1 MSKHFFCVNSSVGSS
16 APVVLI
22 SFRRIVESAFLILLE
37 QKYHLAEFDNQKT
50 KNHCKKLYKVAQFL
64 YFCGIQL
71 QKYIFLK
78 KILLLSDTH
87 SYIDDRIL
95 EYAKNADEIWHAG
108 DFGNLEVIDELKKV
122 GKLRGV
128 FGNIDDAK
136 IRAEFPEI
144 AIFECEK
151 VKFFMIHIG
160 GYPHKY
166 APSKEKLKEEKPQI
180 FISGHSHILKVMYDK
195 ELEILHLNPGAAG
208 KHGWHKMRD
217 NASL

>member
-1 MSKHFFCVNSSVGSS
+1 MIAKKRGT
-16 APVVLI
+16 VVRK
-22 SFRRIVESAFLILLE
+22 F
-37 QKYHLAEFDNQKT
+37 
-50 KNHCKKLYKVAQFL
+50 YKVAQFL

-151 VKFFMIHIG
+151 VKVFMIHIG

-166 APSKEKLKEEKPQI
+166 APRVKEKLKEEKPQI

-208 KHGWHKMRD
+208 KHGWHKMRTMLRFEI
-217 NASL
+217 NGEKIENLEVIELGLK

>member
-1 MSKHFFCVNSSVGSS
+1 MHRNFVWLNLVAKKRRT
-16 APVVLI
+16 VVRK
-22 SFRRIVESAFLILLE
+22 F
-37 QKYHLAEFDNQKT
+37 
-50 KNHCKKLYKVAQFL
+50 YKVAQFL

-151 VKFFMIHIG
+151 VKIFMIHIG

-166 APSKEKLKEEKPQI
+166 APRVKEKLKEEKPQI

-208 KHGWHKMRD
+208 KHGWHKMRTMLRFEI
-217 NASL
+217 NGEKIENLEVIELGLK

>member
-1 MSKHFFCVNSSVGSS
+1 LIAKKRGT
-16 APVVLI
+16 VVRK
-22 SFRRIVESAFLILLE
+22 F
-37 QKYHLAEFDNQKT
+37 
-50 KNHCKKLYKVAQFL
+50 YKVAQFL

-151 VKFFMIHIG
+151 VKIFMIHIG

-166 APSKEKLKEEKPQI
+166 APRVKEKLKEEKPQI

-208 KHGWHKMRD
+208 KHGWHKMRTMLRFEI
-217 NASL
+217 NGEKIENLEVIELGLK

>member
-1 MSKHFFCVNSSVGSS
+1 MIAKKRGT
-16 APVVLI
+16 VV
-22 SFRRIVESAFLILLE
+22 R
-37 QKYHLAEFDNQKT
+37 
-50 KNHCKKLYKVAQFL
+50 KLDKVTQFL

-136 IRAEFPEI
+136 IKAEFPEI
-144 AIFECEK
+144 NIFECEK
-151 VKFFMIHIG
+151 VKIFMIHIG
-160 GYPHKY
+160 GYPNKY
-166 APSKEKLKEEKPQI
+166 APKVRQKLKDEKPQI

-195 ELEILHLNPGAAG
+195 ELEIFHLNPGAAG
-208 KHGWHKMRD
+208 KHGWHKTRTMLRFEINGD
-217 NASL
+217 KIENLEVVELGLK

>member
-1 MSKHFFCVNSSVGSS
+1 MIAKKRRT
-16 APVVLI
+16 VVRK
-22 SFRRIVESAFLILLE
+22 F
-37 QKYHLAEFDNQKT
+37 
-50 KNHCKKLYKVAQFL
+50 YKVAQFL

-108 DFGNLEVIDELKKV
+108 DFGNLEVIDELKKA

-151 VKFFMIHIG
+151 VKVFMIHIG

-166 APSKEKLKEEKPQI
+166 APRVKEKLKEEKPQI

-208 KHGWHKMRD
+208 KHGWHKMRTMLRFEV
-217 NASL
+217 NGEKIENLEVIELGLK

>member
-1 MSKHFFCVNSSVGSS
+1 LIAKKRGT
-16 APVVLI
+16 VV
-22 SFRRIVESAFLILLE
+22 R
-37 QKYHLAEFDNQKT
+37 
-50 KNHCKKLYKVAQFL
+50 KLYKVAQFL

-151 VKFFMIHIG
+151 VKIFMIHIG

-166 APSKEKLKEEKPQI
+166 APRVKEKLKEEKPQI

-208 KHGWHKMRD
+208 KHGWHKMRTMLRFEI
-217 NASL
+217 NGEKIENLEVIELGLK

>member
-1 MSKHFFCVNSSVGSS
+1 LIAKKRGT
-16 APVVLI
+16 VVRK
-22 SFRRIVESAFLILLE
+22 F
-37 QKYHLAEFDNQKT
+37 
-50 KNHCKKLYKVAQFL
+50 YKVAQFL

-151 VKFFMIHIG
+151 VKIFMIHIG

-166 APSKEKLKEEKPQI
+166 APRVKEKLKEEKPQI

-208 KHGWHKMRD
+208 KHGWHKMRTMLRFEV
-217 NASL
+217 NGEKIENLEVIELGLK

>member
-1 MSKHFFCVNSSVGSS
+1 MHRNFVWLNLIAKKRGT
-16 APVVLI
+16 VVRK
-22 SFRRIVESAFLILLE
+22 F
-37 QKYHLAEFDNQKT
+37 
-50 KNHCKKLYKVAQFL
+50 YKVAQFL

-151 VKFFMIHIG
+151 VKVFMIHIG

-166 APSKEKLKEEKPQI
+166 APKVKEKLKEEKPQI

-208 KHGWHKMRD
+208 KHGWHKMRTMLRFEI
-217 NASL
+217 NGEKIENLEVIELGLK

>member
-1 MSKHFFCVNSSVGSS
+1 MIAKKRGT
-16 APVVLI
+16 VVRK
-22 SFRRIVESAFLILLE
+22 F
-37 QKYHLAEFDNQKT
+37 
-50 KNHCKKLYKVAQFL
+50 YKIAQFL

-151 VKFFMIHIG
+151 VKVFMIHIG

-166 APSKEKLKEEKPQI
+166 APRVKEKLKEEKPQI

-208 KHGWHKMRD
+208 KHGWHKMRTMLRFEV
-217 NASL
+217 NGEKIENLEVIELGLK

>member
-1 MSKHFFCVNSSVGSS
+1 MIAKKRGT
-16 APVVLI
+16 VV
-22 SFRRIVESAFLILLE
+22 R
-37 QKYHLAEFDNQKT
+37 
-50 KNHCKKLYKVAQFL
+50 KLDKVTQFL

-151 VKFFMIHIG
+151 VKIFMIHIG

-166 APSKEKLKEEKPQI
+166 APRVKEKLKEEKPQI

-208 KHGWHKMRD
+208 KHGWHKMRTMLRFEI
-217 NASL
+217 NGEKIENLEVIELGLK

>member
-1 MSKHFFCVNSSVGSS
+1 MIAKKRGT
-16 APVVLI
+16 VVRK
-22 SFRRIVESAFLILLE
+22 F
-37 QKYHLAEFDNQKT
+37 
-50 KNHCKKLYKVAQFL
+50 YKVAQFL

-108 DFGNLEVIDELKKV
+108 DFGNLEVIDELKKA
-122 GKLRGV
+122 GKLLGV

-151 VKFFMIHIG
+151 VKVFMIHIG

-166 APSKEKLKEEKPQI
+166 APRVKEKLKEEKPQI

-208 KHGWHKMRD
+208 KHGWHKMRTMLRFEI
-217 NASL
+217 NGEKIENLEVIELGLK

>member
-1 MSKHFFCVNSSVGSS
+1 LIAKKRGT
-16 APVVLI
+16 VVRK
-22 SFRRIVESAFLILLE
+22 F
-37 QKYHLAEFDNQKT
+37 
-50 KNHCKKLYKVAQFL
+50 YKVAQFL

-151 VKFFMIHIG
+151 VKVFMIHIG

-166 APSKEKLKEEKPQI
+166 APRVKEKLKEEKPQI

-208 KHGWHKMRD
+208 KHGWHKMRTMLRFEV
-217 NASL
+217 NGEKIENLEVIELGLK

>member
-1 MSKHFFCVNSSVGSS
+1 M
-16 APVVLI
+16 
-22 SFRRIVESAFLILLE
+22 
-37 QKYHLAEFDNQKT
+37 
-50 KNHCKKLYKVAQFL
+50 
-64 YFCGIQL
+64 
-71 QKYIFLK
+71 

-122 GKLRGV
+122 GTLRGV
-128 FGNIDDAK
+128 FKNIDEAK

-144 AIFECEK
+144 NIFECEK
-151 VKFFMIHIG
+151 VKVVMIHIG
-160 GYPHKY
+160 GYPNKY
-166 APSKEKLKEEKPQI
+166 APRVKQILKEEKPQI

-208 KHGWHKMRD
+208 KHGWHKMRTMLRFEI
-217 NASL
+217 NGEKIENLEVVELGLK

>member
-1 MSKHFFCVNSSVGSS
+1 MHRNFVWLNLIAKKRGT
-16 APVVLI
+16 VVRK
-22 SFRRIVESAFLILLE
+22 F
-37 QKYHLAEFDNQKT
+37 
-50 KNHCKKLYKVAQFL
+50 YKVAQFL

-151 VKFFMIHIG
+151 VKIFMIHIG

-166 APSKEKLKEEKPQI
+166 APRVKEKLKEEKPQI

-208 KHGWHKMRD
+208 KHGWHKMRTMLRFEV
-217 NASL
+217 NGEKIENLEVIELGLK

>member
-1 MSKHFFCVNSSVGSS
+1 MHRNFVWLNLIAKKRGT
-16 APVVLI
+16 VVRK
-22 SFRRIVESAFLILLE
+22 F
-37 QKYHLAEFDNQKT
+37 
-50 KNHCKKLYKVAQFL
+50 YKVAQFL

-151 VKFFMIHIG
+151 VKVFMIHIG

-166 APSKEKLKEEKPQI
+166 APRVKEKLKEEKPQV
-180 FISGHSHILKVMYDK
+180 FISGHSHILKVMHDK
-195 ELEILHLNPGAAG
+195 DLEILHLNPGAAG
-208 KHGWHKMRD
+208 KHGWHKMRTMLRFEI
-217 NASL
+217 NGEKIENLEVIELGLK